1 MLEKIIS
8 GGLTHVEIAALDTAI
23 KLGIPYS
30 GWRPGIQV
38 PDQSAD
44 TDKYTLHTLAS
55 NRPRDAVAK
64 NVAAANGTFII
75 TYGLLQETVDYARQM
90 TLKMR
95 KHLLGIDL
103 EQHTAIKAARLLASW
118 LDMNHIESLY
128 VTGSTRERTSR
139 IYHRTSHILESA
151 IATLLAQ
158 LSLPSYR
165 GPSSDDAG
173 AAKPSKQPETVAE
186 ALTMLNSR
194 LSLKEKTH
202 IASGSLDIFLQ
213 ADHPLG
219 PYLQKILGLKAGN
232 DMLMNSC
239 AVCAGKNTLTPDE
252 ASQVIIREFWKHLQ
266 QTHRLRIIK

>member
-30 GWRPGIQV
+30 GWRAGIQV

-44 TDKYTLHTLAS
+44 KGKYELHTLSS
-55 NRPRDAVAK
+55 NRPRDAVEK
-64 NVAAANGTFII
+64 NVAAGNGTLII
-75 TYGLLQETVDYARQM
+75 SHGLLQETVDYARQM

-118 LDMNHIESLY
+118 LDMNHIALLY
-128 VTGSTRERTSR
+128 VTGSTREMPSR

-158 LSLPSYR
+158 SSLPSYR
-165 GPSSDDAG
+165 ETSTDAAG
-173 AAKPSKQPETVAE
+173 ATKPGKQPATVAE
-186 ALTMLNSR
+186 ALTMLSSR

-219 PYLQKILGLKAGN
+219 PYLQKILNLNAGN
-232 DMLMNSC
+232 DKLMNSC
-239 AVCAGKNTLTPDE
+239 ALCADKKSLTPDE
-252 ASQVIIREFWKHLQ
+252 ASHVIIRKFWKHLQ